1 MKELFLYR
9 IRQAEKPSKKEK
21 YIRKVMMW
29 IVADIV
35 SLAFASSL
43 FMQALEPAHYEYTRS
58 DVRAEVEQNRGLL
71 TDETVPPTD
80 GRGVHEEGGK
90 APATPLAIIKK
101 VAQEEGI
108 DWKVLAALFQKETQ
122 GDCSR
127 IGDTHLPKASVGCYQ
142 ISRIYHPEVTD
153 KQAMDLE
160 WSSHWTAK
168 RLKAK
173 AEKWGMQTAVA
184 LHNGSPSNPAVQAYL
199 ADVNRIIA
207 SL

>member
-1 MKELFLYR
+1 MKEIFIYR
-9 IRQAEKPSKKEK
+9 IQQAEKPSKREK
-21 YIRKVMMW
+21 YIRKVAGW
-29 IVADIV
+29 IIIDIV
-35 SLAFASSL
+35 FLALAASIYTEVAKGYTVEIVRSVVRPEAEAVD
-43 FMQALEPAHYEYTRS
+43 QAHEI
-58 DVRAEVEQNRGLL
+58 AEAE
-71 TDETVPPTD
+71 D
-80 GRGVHEEGGK
+80 GVGVDEEGGQDTRQ
-90 APATPLAIIKK
+90 ALQIIKK
-101 VAQEEGI
+101 VAGEEGV

-173 AEKWGMQTAVA
+173 ADKWGMDTAIK
-184 LHNGSPSNPAVQAYL
+184 LHNGTPGNPIVDAYYQ
-199 ADVNRIIA
+199 DIKSIIA

>member
-1 MKELFLYR
+1 MYR

-29 IVADIV
+29 IVVDIV
-35 SLAFASSL
+35 SIAFAVSL
-43 FMQALEPAHYEYTRS
+43 FTEALESTYTVTVTRS
-58 DVRAEVEQNRGLL
+58 DVRAKVEQSQSSL
-71 TDETVPPTD
+71 TAQVTPQTD
-80 GRGVHEEGGK
+80 GRGVHENGG
-90 APATPLAIIKK
+90 ADTQPLSIIKK

-122 GDCSR
+122 GDCTR

-173 AEKWGMQTAVA
+173 ADKWGMQTAVA
-184 LHNGSPSNPAVQAYL
+184 MHNGSPSNPAVQAYL